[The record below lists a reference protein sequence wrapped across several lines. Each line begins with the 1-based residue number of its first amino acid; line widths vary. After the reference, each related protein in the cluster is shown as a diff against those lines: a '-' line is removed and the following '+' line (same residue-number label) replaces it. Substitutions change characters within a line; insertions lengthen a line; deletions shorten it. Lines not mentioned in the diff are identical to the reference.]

1 VFSIVVT
8 DALTGCKTELCRVGS
23 NPEAIAEGARNKNI
37 HIGRR
42 QRRRRRYCAV
52 EIVNLSEEAPGTEPR
67 T

>member
-23 NPEAIAEGARNKNI
+23 NPEAIARGARSKNI
-37 HIGRR
+37 RIGRR
-42 QRRRRRYCAV
+42 EQRRYCAV
-52 EIVNLSEEAPGTEPR
+52 EIVKLSEEVPGTETR